1 MPSEGKSEATVMNI
15 AVVVIEG
22 TVQPD
27 GTLEVTQK
35 VDLPAGP
42 VHVTVQPLTER
53 VQPDLF

>member
-1 MPSEGKSEATVMNI
+1 MNTS
-15 AVVVIEG
+15 AVVVEG

-42 VHVTVQPLTER
+42 VHVTVQPLIER
-53 VQPDLF
+53 VQPDRF